1 MQASKHVDGTKFNNP
16 EVIPVRTATEEEPAS
31 LFGWAWKMIN
41 PPAGKDPSEPLP
53 TAQLDNSQWQNDSVA
68 WAFHHPI

>member
-1 MQASKHVDGTKFNNP
+1 M
-16 EVIPVRTATEEEPAS
+16 RTATEEEPAS

-68 WAFHHPI
+68 WAFHHPT